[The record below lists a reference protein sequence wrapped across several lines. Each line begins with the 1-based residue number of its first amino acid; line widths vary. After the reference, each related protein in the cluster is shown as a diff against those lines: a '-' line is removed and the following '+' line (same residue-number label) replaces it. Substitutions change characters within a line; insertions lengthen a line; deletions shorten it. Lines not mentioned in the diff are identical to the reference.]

1 MDKCTRSLRGRLT
14 LVGRASR
21 LTQQFAGA
29 VAMKMRIGR
38 VLIRPI
44 LIVSIVALSVVGPPN
59 TSSTPASTAYAANGD
74 LLRTLAVPS
83 GADCGGGTETAV
95 TAIAGRMTGI
105 TAKNNLLAVAC
116 LANSVPSNT
125 TSIRTIY
132 FLDPLSGPSANPT
145 NPDSTTIVKSVTTL
159 TNLPSTFLGWGAL
172 TVRIDQGDIAG
183 CSNTSD
189 GKHAVYKIDI
199 SPFTA
204 VTDGTATKLWDLPDS
219 ASTCFGLAWDPGDNS
234 FYQSV
239 EGSTTINHYAEK
251 PNSSGAPV
259 LLGTLPGTGSTITI
273 PPGSDGAG
281 TPCQATGLAI
291 AGASLFI
298 GCKSTTTVLQLNKD
312 PFTSTVL
319 ASLNIASGHQPY
331 GMGCDPGTF
340 SNMDSMWAKDKV
352 DNKVYAFQ
360 LPNFTCGYATPDP
373 ASGNAVPL
381 PAQCAGNI
389 PGTNTPYPKTDTTDA
404 DQDGALDCWEA
415 NGIDFDGDGTIDYQ
429 LPGSGAAN
437 RFRKDIYLELDYMD
451 ANPNL
456 LPAINDV
463 IQAFNTA
470 PVDCTTATPPICKG
484 VRLFVQGAG
493 AGGEDEQINE
503 PDLKKDF
510 LAFQPGTEPITSTTN
525 QVDFDVIK
533 NRKFGTLAER
543 TTSASNPVPWKRLN
557 AKRMVFRY
565 AVVGRLL
572 LNATPPSFNT
582 ISGLSEV
589 FGNDL
594 VVTLAG
600 WGSTAS
606 PPAKGTVNGTLM
618 HELGHTLNL
627 RHGSQDNTN
636 CKPEHLSVMSYSRQI
651 DNNPIPGRS
660 LTYARRY
667 ASLPAS
673 PSDALPP
680 LNETGPTGM
689 NEPTG
694 ILSGLDAVTMA
705 DVKTRLTGDGEKVA
719 YGVTSK
725 SGAVKVFVVDAAGP
739 INWNGDADTT
749 DSNVSAD
756 VNRLGGSCDGKDAV
770 SGQQLSVLN
779 VRDEWSSL
787 AYNFQDSIEFGD
799 GVVASKCTGG
809 VPGVVVTCGKDRFTN
824 ATETIGDKTFTRD
837 LKDVKEI
844 TLRKEEDGLENITE
858 NSAPVLKLTMTDSPT
873 GTTSD
878 PAKVG
883 QELIYTI
890 KVENQGPKAGTKVT
904 VTDTLPP
911 STSVTFVS
919 ATYSNPSSNPTSGS
933 CPAPASGPPS
943 ANRQMTCMLG
953 DGNLEVGKTATVI
966 VVVKPKKAETLTNR
980 VNVMSDPD
988 VSVAQGTAVEETI
1001 VKTGGP

>member
-1 MDKCTRSLRGRLT
+1 
-14 LVGRASR
+14 
-21 LTQQFAGA
+21 
-29 VAMKMRIGR
+29 MKMRIGR
-38 VLIRPI
+38 VVIRAA
-44 LIVSIVALSVVGPPN
+44 LIVSIVALSAVGPPN
-59 TSSTPASTAYAANGD
+59 SSNTPASTAYAANGD
-74 LLRTLAVPS
+74 LLRTLALPS

-95 TAIAGRMTGI
+95 TAIAGRMTG
-105 TAKNNLLAVAC
+105 KPEYRNLLAAAC

-125 TSIRTIY
+125 TSLRTIH
-132 FLDPLSGPSANPT
+132 FLDPLTGPSANPT
-145 NPDSTTIVKSVTTL
+145 NPDSTTIVRSLTTPAA
-159 TNLPSTFLGWGAL
+159 NLPSTFLGWGAL
-172 TVRIDQGDIAG
+172 TVRIDRGDLAG

-189 GKHAVYKIDI
+189 GTHAVYKIDI
-199 SPFTA
+199 SPFNDPA
-204 VTDGTATKLWDLPDS
+204 ITDGTATKLWDLPNS
-219 ASTCFGLAWDPGDNS
+219 ANTCVGLAWDPGDNS

-259 LLGTLPGTGSTITI
+259 LLGTLPATGATLTI

-291 AGASLFI
+291 AGPSLFI
-298 GCKSTTTVLQLNKD
+298 GCQNTTTVLQVNKD
-312 PFTSTVL
+312 PFTGTVL
-319 ASLNIASGHQPY
+319 SSLTIAAGHKPY

-340 SNMDSMWAKDKV
+340 SDMDSMWAKDKV

-373 ASGNAVPL
+373 ASGSAVPL
-381 PAQCAGNI
+381 PAQCAGNN
-389 PGTNTPYPKTDTTDA
+389 PDTGTAYPKTDTTDS
-404 DQDGALDCWEA
+404 DQDGVLDCWEV
-415 NGIDFDGDGTIDYQ
+415 NGIDYDGDGTIDYQ

-437 RFRKDIYLELDYMD
+437 RFRKDIYLELDYVD

-484 VRLFVQGAG
+484 VRLYVQGAG

-503 PDLKKDF
+503 PDLRKDF
-510 LAFQPGTEPITSTTN
+510 LAFQPGTEPVTCSPISSTCN

-533 NRKFGTLAER
+533 NRKFGTVADR
-543 TTSASNPVPWKRLN
+543 TASASNPVPWKRLT
-557 AKRMVFRY
+557 AKRMAFRY

-572 LNATPPSFNT
+572 LNTTPTNTTPSFNT

-589 FGNDL
+589 FGNDF
-594 VVTLAG
+594 VVTPAG

-606 PPAKGTVNGTLM
+606 PPAKGMLNGTIM

-627 RHGSQDNTN
+627 RHGSHDNTN
-636 CKPEHLSVMSYSRQI
+636 CKPEHLSIMSYSRQI

-667 ASLPAS
+667 ASPPPS

-739 INWNGDADTT
+739 INWNGDG
-749 DSNVSAD
+749 DSIDPAVSAD
-756 VNRLGGSCDGKDAV
+756 VNRLGGTCDGKDAV

-779 VRDEWSSL
+779 VKDEWSSL
-787 AYNFQDSIEFGD
+787 GYKFQDSIEFGD
-799 GVVASKCTGG
+799 GVVASKCTPDAG
-809 VPGVVVTCGKDRFTN
+809 VITCGKDRFTN
-824 ATETIGDKTFTRD
+824 ATETIGDTTFTRD

-858 NSAPVLKLTMTDSPT
+858 NSAPLLKLTMTDSPT
-873 GTTSD
+873 GTPSD

-883 QELIYTI
+883 QELTYTI

-911 STSVTFVS
+911 STSVNFVS
-919 ATYSNPSSNPTSGS
+919 ATYSNPSSNPATGS

-943 ANRQMTCMLG
+943 ANLQMTCMLG

-980 VNVMSDPD
+980 VNVNSDPD